1 MHVYREDE
9 HQLISQ
15 YCHTLN
21 GETPSHSVSI
31 MTHTLF
37 SCIDMINS
45 RIWMVDNLL
54 ELCSVNIVY
63 CLSQLRSPMQLLM
76 TVDVE
81 QRAELETLIR
91 DLEDENR
98 LV

>member
-1 MHVYREDE
+1 
-9 HQLISQ
+9 
-15 YCHTLN
+15 
-21 GETPSHSVSI
+21 
-31 MTHTLF
+31 
-37 SCIDMINS
+37 
-45 RIWMVDNLL
+45 
-54 ELCSVNIVY
+54 
-63 CLSQLRSPMQLLM
+63 MQLLM